1 MASNPGIDRLIARLE
16 TLGKDATK
24 LVKKAL
30 AEPLKVVQK
39 AARAGLGASGL
50 RDTNRAI
57 WRSIGRKV
65 YTKGGFIT
73 GAKVGFGV
81 GMKNPRQRLGKGE
94 TDQAFADRK
103 AKTRNI
109 VSPVAHL
116 LSMGT
121 QHRWTGSVGIR
132 KKLKDG
138 RMVVI
143 GQRNTGN
150 PRQYRGFIK
159 PNPYFRTST
168 GAATPAAKEAFAGAM
183 DSLVKQTL
191 GK

>member
-1 MASNPGIDRLIARLE
+1 MASNPGMDRLISRLE

-39 AARAGLGASGL
+39 AARSGLGASGL
-50 RDTNRAI
+50 NDPNRAI

-65 YTKGGFIT
+65 FTKGGYIT

-81 GMKNPRQRLGKGE
+81 GMKNPRQRTTKGE
-94 TDQAFADRK
+94 TVEQYQDRR
-103 AKTRNI
+103 AKTRNV

-121 QHRWTGSVGIR
+121 AQRWTGAVGIR
-132 KKLKDG
+132 RKLKEG
-138 RMVVI
+138 RTVI
-143 GQRNTGN
+143 VGQRSTGK
-150 PRQYRGFIK
+150 PRMYRGAIK
-159 PNPYFRTST
+159 PNPYFKSST
-168 GAATPAAKEAFAGAM
+168 TGATPAAKEAFETAM